1 MNAFLN
7 GLKKFFSALVE
18 FLKLLVTILPQLV
31 DFLRGLWRAFRR
43 CFRKPHRGGCCLDLS
58 PTVHLRADPMLYSQY
73 WLMSQGL
80 AVTWDNPDIQIYDMF
95 GNPVAPVGL
104 IPDQDYQVV
113 VRIWNN
119 SYGAPAASLGV
130 DLSFMHIGFGNTRFP
145 IGFTTA
151 NLGVKGS
158 THCPAFAKFIWHTP
172 ALKGH
177 YCLLAQLIW
186 SDDANPNN
194 NLGQKNT
201 LVGETHSPAQFVFT
215 VTNEATVA
223 RRFELEVDVYS
234 IPELPRCSD
243 APSLETTRLGSAKNA
258 GRYAESQARWAA
270 ALLKQ
275 AYGMFPV
282 TGGWKVTISPQDF
295 ELAADGSRDV
305 NVSIE
310 FAAGKFI
317 GAENFNIH
325 GFATPPDG
333 PRKLVGGVTLN
344 VQGS

>member
-1 MNAFLN
+1 MNSFLN
-7 GLKKFFSALVE
+7 GLKKFFSALVNV
-18 FLKLLVTILPQLV
+18 LTLLLTIFPQLLR
-31 DFLRGLWRAFRR
+31 FLRGLRRAAHR
-43 CFRKPHRGGCCLDLS
+43 CFRKPDRGGCCLDLP
-58 PTVHLRADPMLYSQY
+58 PTVHLRADPMLYSQF

-80 AVTWDNPDIQIYDMF
+80 AVTWDNPDIQIYDMI

-119 SYGAPAASLGV
+119 SYGAPAAGLGV
-130 DLSFMHIGFGNTRFP
+130 DLSFIHIGIGNTHFP
-145 IGFTTA
+145 IGITTA

-158 THCPAFAKFIWHTP
+158 AHCPAFAKFIWHTP
-172 ALKGH
+172 AEKGH

-201 LVGETHSPAQFVFT
+201 LVGETHSPALFAFT
-215 VTNEATVA
+215 ITNDATVA
-223 RRFELEVDVYS
+223 RRFELEADMYA
-234 IPELPRCSD
+234 IPELPRCPD
-243 APSLETTRLGSAKNA
+243 ATPLSTTHAA
-258 GRYAESQARWAA
+258 TTEGRYAESQRRWAA

-282 TGGWKVTISPQDF
+282 APDWKVTISPQAF
-295 ELAADGSRDV
+295 GLAPNGSQDV

-310 FAAGKFI
+310 RTSGKFI
-317 GAENFNIH
+317 GAQPFNIH
-325 GFATPPDG
+325 GFAAPPNG
-333 PRKLVGGVTLN
+333 PRKLVGGVTLY
-344 VQGS
+344 VQGA